1 MERDGQRKQMPCTY
15 VFAGTELRDMGRRL
29 AGMTSKVRQMEED
42 KKAEAAEFT
51 ATIRRLEQEIG
62 ELSYK
67 IEQGCEER
75 PTDCRVHFDYGTGI
89 VAYFREDTGEL
100 VTSRPMTAEERQ
112 TSLPVGP
119 DEPEP
124 IEPEPPGIVP
134 AGEPLEPEA
143 EGTMS

>member
-1 MERDGQRKQMPCTY
+1 MERDGQRVQMACPY
-15 VFAGTELRDMGRRL
+15 VFTSIELRDMGKKL
-29 AGMTSKVRQMEED
+29 AGMTSRIRQMEED

-75 PTDCRVHFDYGTGI
+75 LADCRVHMDYNSGN

-100 VTSRPMTAEERQ
+100 VTSRSMTPEERQ
-112 TSLPVGP
+112 TSLPVEP

-124 IEPEPPGIVP
+124 EEAQGVPG
-134 AGEPLEPEA
+134 GEPLEAEA
-143 EGTMS
+143 EGTMP